1 MVHQPVTRGA
11 TGTRQMVSAAVLRT
25 CAGIYMVFYGFD
37 KTGWLIDA
45 SPLATQLSAW
55 LVDATSVSRW
65 YLERIIP
72 GAPVFARIIPIGS
85 LLGGAGLV
93 FGAWTRMA
101 AALSLAIVLS
111 LQLAEGAMFRLS
123 YLRDA
128 AGLLLTGALIALL
141 IAGDAGEKRKTT
153 RNSQ

>member
-1 MVHQPVTRGA
+1 MAHQPGSRGA
-11 TGTRQMVSAAVLRT
+11 TGTRQIVSAVVLRT
-25 CAGIYMVFYGFD
+25 CAGLYMVFYGLD
-37 KTGWLIDA
+37 KTGWLLDA
-45 SPLATQLSAW
+45 SPLAAQLSAW

-72 GAPVFARIIPIGS
+72 GAPVFARIIPIAS

-111 LQLAEGAMFRLS
+111 LHLAEGAMFRLS

-128 AGLLLTGALIALL
+128 EGLLLTGALMALV
-141 IAGDAGEKRKTT
+141 IAGDAREKRKT
-153 RNSQ
+153 NKE